1 MNDIKGISDRPLIQ
15 WQGQLVITT
24 AQLTEGIPQKDKE
37 IFTQTIKELEA
48 VLAEMKRKEIYDIY
62 RERIPQITEVDKAEE
77 IAKNIYDEV
86 REYNRE
92 LADRVDAAMGI
103 LANAYEAQGFNGGL
117 MAARGAL

>member
-1 MNDIKGISDRPLIQ
+1 MLTPIIEKDPAKIRQ
-15 WQGQLVITT
+15 QIT
-24 AQLTEGIPQKDKE
+24 ALKWQLTEGIPQKDKE